1 MLILTIRSDRPDAE
15 IGLFSDSEQLGYEIW
30 EAHRAL
36 AETIHTKIERL
47 LAAHQQ
53 TLQSLGGVVA
63 FQGPGS
69 FTGLRIGL
77 TVANALADSLHLPIT
92 ASAGTDWLKH
102 GIERLLE
109 GQNDQLAIPEYGA
122 LPNITAPRK

>member
-1 MLILTIRSDRPDAE
+1 MLILTIRTDKPSAE
-15 IGLFSDSEQLGYEIW
+15 IGLFEDDAQLDYEAW

-36 AETIHTKIERL
+36 AETIHTKISEIL
-47 LAAHQQ
+47 KPNGGSLE
-53 TLQSLGGVVA
+53 TLGGIVV

-77 TVANALADSLHLPIT
+77 TVANTLAEALAVPIVG
-92 ASAGTDWLKH
+92 SQGDQWIEQ
-102 GIERLLE
+102 GIKNLLL
-109 GQNDQLAIPEYGA
+109 GQNDRLVLPEYGA